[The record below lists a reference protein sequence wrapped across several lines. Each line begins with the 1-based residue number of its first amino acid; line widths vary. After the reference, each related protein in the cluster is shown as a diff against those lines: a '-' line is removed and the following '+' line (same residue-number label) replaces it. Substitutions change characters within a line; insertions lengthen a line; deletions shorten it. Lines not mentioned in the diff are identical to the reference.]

1 MSEQSQELWNAAV
14 AAEKQGDT
22 ARAET
27 LFRRLL
33 EEHPM
38 SFEAIDA
45 VFILD
50 AMPRRAE
57 PLRVLSALVRSSRS
71 TGYG

>member
-1 MSEQSQELWNAAV
+1 MSEQSRELWNAAV
-14 AAEKQGDT
+14 AAGEQGDT

-33 EEHPM
+33 EEHPD

-45 VFILD
+45 VFVL
-50 AMPRRAE
+50 AARPARRAD
-57 PLRVLSALVRSSRS
+57 PLRVLSSFVRSSH

>member
-1 MSEQSQELWNAAV
+1 MSEQSRELWNAAV

-22 ARAET
+22 AQAKT
-27 LFRRLL
+27 LFERLL

-57 PLRVLSALVRSSRS
+57 PRGVLSTLVRPSRF
-71 TGYG
+71 TDYG